1 MNLKLIFT
9 AILFSILISNLSLYG
24 SDAKKNSD
32 LKNAYKK
39 EFAFLEQQKKAL
51 QKMLDEYKKNS
62 ENQIEK
68 GERETSA
75 LQDEFLKLS
84 INSDSLQTALIEA
97 ERETSEIVENKEVIT
112 NTIEQAC
119 STLSKHGFKNEFSD
133 DDKKSKGVEIMTDMF
148 KRSVETLNDLSSVK
162 KENGEF
168 YLVDGKAVN
177 GDIIKI
183 GAISA
188 FGVSPEFS
196 GSLAPAGNLAF
207 KLWHESD
214 PASAAG
220 IKDGKYLETVKMF
233 VFESLEK
240 EAEQKKSKGPID
252 VVRAGGAIAWVIMYL
267 GLFTLLLIILRVA
280 FLRSASGNTAK
291 LIKGIEGYVKEGNI
305 NSAIAY
311 CNTNKGAISRVVAAT
326 LRNVDKDSE
335 HIEDIISEAIL
346 HENTWLDRFGSLIL
360 VFASVA
366 PLLGLL
372 GTVTGMIST
381 FDIITEFGTGDPKL
395 LSSGISEA
403 LITTELGLIVA
414 IPALLF
420 GNLLSGWAGNIKSD
434 MEQAALHVLNLFR
447 SATKECRECEIV
459 K

>member
-1 MNLKLIFT
+1 MNSRLIFT

-24 SDAKKNSD
+24 SDAKNSD

-68 GERETSA
+68 GEKEISV

-84 INSDSLQTALIEA
+84 INTDSLQTALIEA
-97 ERETSEIVENKEVIT
+97 ERETSESVENKEVIT
-112 NTIEQAC
+112 NTIEQAG

-133 DDKKSKGVEIMTDMF
+133 EEIKNKGAQIMTSLF
-148 KRSVETLNDLSSVK
+148 EESVSTLNNLSIIK
-162 KENGEF
+162 KEEGEF
-168 YLVDGKAVN
+168 YLPDGLAVK
-177 GDIIKI
+177 GEIFKI

-207 KLWHESD
+207 KLWHESN

-220 IKDGKYLETVKMF
+220 IKEGKYIETIKMF

-240 EAEQKKSKGPID
+240 EAEQKKSQGPLD
-252 VVRAGGAIAWVIMYL
+252 VVRAGVSIAWVIMYQ
-267 GLFTLLLIILRVA
+267 GLLTLLLIILRIA
-280 FLRSASGNTAK
+280 FLRSASGNTTK
-291 LIKGIEGYVKEGNI
+291 LIKGIEGYVREGKI

-326 LRNVDKDSE
+326 LRNVDKDSD

-360 VFASVA
+360 VSAAVG

-372 GTVTGMIST
+372 GTVTGMIAT

-420 GNLLSGWAGNIKSD
+420 GNLLSGWAGNIKND

-447 SATKECRECEIV
+447 CGTKDCKECEIV

>member
-148 KRSVETLNDLSSVK
+148 KRSVETLNDLSSIK

-280 FLRSASGNTAK
+280 FLR
-291 LIKGIEGYVKEGNI
+291 
-305 NSAIAY
+305 
-311 CNTNKGAISRVVAAT
+311 
-326 LRNVDKDSE
+326 
-335 HIEDIISEAIL
+335 
-346 HENTWLDRFGSLIL
+346 
-360 VFASVA
+360 
-366 PLLGLL
+366 
-372 GTVTGMIST
+372 
-381 FDIITEFGTGDPKL
+381 
-395 LSSGISEA
+395 
-403 LITTELGLIVA
+403 
-414 IPALLF
+414 
-420 GNLLSGWAGNIKSD
+420 
-434 MEQAALHVLNLFR
+434 
-447 SATKECRECEIV
+447 
-459 K
+459 